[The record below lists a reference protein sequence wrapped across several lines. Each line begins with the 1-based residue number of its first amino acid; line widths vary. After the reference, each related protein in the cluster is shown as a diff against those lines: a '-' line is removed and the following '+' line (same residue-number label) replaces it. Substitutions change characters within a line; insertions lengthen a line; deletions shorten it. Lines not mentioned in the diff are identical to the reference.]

1 MERLVTLEESKRQF
15 VFHVA
20 IGGADLCLCLQGIFG
35 GPWYRKLFKLFN
47 LTFGLASL
55 ITACLG
61 IWGAAEVIEATFAI
75 AGAAT
80 SFGCTAPI

>member
-1 MERLVTLEESKRQF
+1 MEGLVSLEEGKCQF
-15 VFHVA
+15 VFRVMTA
-20 IGGADLCLCLQGIFG
+20 VSTCVQGLFG